1 MDIIY
6 LDRKSRIKGNT
17 RNINLSA
24 YNPSYLFYNYL
35 HNIPKINRLSA
46 IWEGYPGI
54 TLNITLQKSMRFESL
69 MM

>member
-6 LDRKSRIKGNT
+6 LDRKSSIKGNT
-17 RNINLSA
+17 RNINLST

-46 IWEGYPGI
+46 IWEGYRGI

-69 MM
+69 TM